1 MSFISVTFTP
11 LQTFSPGS
19 SVRNHCR
26 FGAQKT
32 FIIIIINIENSC
44 VAYNI
49 FLKVQT
55 FLGI

>member
-19 SVRNHCR
+19 SVRNHCW

-32 FIIIIINIENSC
+32 FIIIINIENSC

-55 FLGI
+55 FFGI